1 MKGIIFDLDGT
12 LWEVIE
18 SSFKSAN
25 IIAKKYNLPE
35 VSRDTICRVFGL
47 NKFDSAKLY
56 FPSVPLNFGLKL
68 MDEEVAVNIDNLSHC
83 GGNAYKNLEMTL
95 KKLQGQYEFYIVS
108 NTAEVGYI
116 EAFLETSKLKKY
128 LIIQKIEEVAFNL

>member
-1 MKGIIFDLDGT
+1 M
-12 LWEVIE
+12 
-18 SSFKSAN
+18 
-25 IIAKKYNLPE
+25 
-35 VSRDTICRVFGL
+35 FGL

-108 NTAEVGYI
+108 NTASIFMIVYFVLAFIGSLIGRFIYI
-116 EAFLETSKLKKY
+116 KKT
-128 LIIQKIEEVAFNL
+128 K